1 MKKSRLIGLILAV
14 VSMVVSGGISSAATI
29 DVNVNSF
36 LYSPDPITVNVGD
49 TVRWTNGSV
58 MTHTVT
64 SGANCTA
71 DGQWDSG
78 SLRPGG
84 TFSRVFDTP
93 GSFAYFCA
101 IATHCASLGMEGTVI
116 VQSATA
122 QPRPDIKANGSD
134 TAVVVSA
141 ASTVTIAVTL
151 DAGSLAGQNA
161 DWWVAA
167 STPFGWFYYDAL
179 QGQFQSVDN
188 SPQLILPS
196 LQTPLL
202 TVAAPLT
209 VLSSPLPPGSYT
221 FYFAVDGIADGVL
234 DATLLDSVQVTVQ

>member
-1 MKKSRLIGLILAV
+1 MNKSRLIGLILA

-36 LYSPDPITVNVGD
+36 FYSPDPITVNAGD

-58 MTHTVT
+58 MAHTVT

-78 SLRPGG
+78 SLSPGG

-101 IATHCASLGMEGTVI
+101 IATHCTGFGMEGSVI
-116 VQSATA
+116 VQNATV

-134 TAVVVSA
+134 TAVVVNA

-151 DAGSLAGQNA
+151 EAGSLAGQNA

-179 QGQFQSVDN
+179 LGQFQSVGND
-188 SPQLILPS
+188 PQLILPS
-196 LQTPLL
+196 LQTPLFD
-202 TVAAPLT
+202 VAAPVTL
-209 VLSSPLPPGSYT
+209 LSSPLPPGSYT
-221 FYFAVDGIADGVL
+221 FYFVVDGNADGVL